1 MVRRPGVSARYIVSG
16 GASLMGN
23 SVAGVVMPL
32 VLLSRTGDVLAAG
45 CLALICAVPQ
55 VLAGIVGGALLDR
68 LNRRDVAVASDLVSA
83 ACVAALPV
91 VDAVAGLSFGWFVLF
106 GVLGAVGDVPGM
118 TARDT
123 LLPAVAERD
132 RRDLQSFVGVQQTV
146 ESVVTVVGPA
156 FAAIAMGA
164 FGPVN
169 ALWITSGLSVL
180 AVLAMLTVP
189 RGVGGAHL
197 PSHGKERAPRPLLR
211 EALRDAGRGFSLLVR
226 GDRLLLSSVALALLL
241 VMAVGGFQGLVLPAY
256 YSSMGTP
263 ELVGFVTSA
272 CSLGTLVGSLVYTR
286 FALDLSRRLWYVL
299 SFLGMSCG
307 IAVIGLLPDL
317 PLMIA
322 GAAVLGFSAGPLAA
336 LLNFFV
342 FDSVPEVDRGS
353 VLGTQNALYLAAS
366 PASMFLCSAMV
377 TAFGLRAAS
386 LLLIA
391 SWTALAVFALSMKTM
406 RRI

>member
-1 MVRRPGVSARYIVSG
+1 MRRPGVSARYIVSG

-164 FGPVN
+164 FGPIN

-197 PSHGKERAPRPLLR
+197 PSHGKGHAPRPLLR

-342 FDSVPEVDRGS
+342 FDSVPEADRGS

>member
-1 MVRRPGVSARYIVSG
+1 
-16 GASLMGN
+16 MGN

-164 FGPVN
+164 FGPIN

-197 PSHGKERAPRPLLR
+197 PSHGKGHAPRPLLR

-342 FDSVPEVDRGS
+342 FDSVPEADRGS

>member
-1 MVRRPGVSARYIVSG
+1 ME
-16 GASLMGN
+16 N

-164 FGPVN
+164 FGPIN

-342 FDSVPEVDRGS
+342 FDSVPEADRGS

>member
-1 MVRRPGVSARYIVSG
+1 
-16 GASLMGN
+16 MGN

-164 FGPVN
+164 FGPIN

-197 PSHGKERAPRPLLR
+197 PSHGKGHAPRPLLR

-307 IAVIGLLPDL
+307 IAVIGLLP
-317 PLMIA
+317 A
-322 GAAVLGFSAGPLAA
+322 RS
-336 LLNFFV
+336 
-342 FDSVPEVDRGS
+342 
-353 VLGTQNALYLAAS
+353 
-366 PASMFLCSAMV
+366 
-377 TAFGLRAAS
+377 
-386 LLLIA
+386 
-391 SWTALAVFALSMKTM
+391 
-406 RRI
+406 

>member
-45 CLALICAVPQ
+45 CLALICAAPQ

-164 FGPVN
+164 FGPIN

-197 PSHGKERAPRPLLR
+197 PSHGKGHAPRPLLR

-342 FDSVPEVDRGS
+342 FDSVPEADRGS

-391 SWTALAVFALSMKTM
+391 SWTVLAVFALSMKTM

>member
-1 MVRRPGVSARYIVSG
+1 MRRPGVSARYIVSG

-164 FGPVN
+164 FGPIN

-342 FDSVPEVDRGS
+342 FDSVPEADRGS

>member
-1 MVRRPGVSARYIVSG
+1 
-16 GASLMGN
+16 MGN

-55 VLAGIVGGALLDR
+55 VLAGILGGALLDR

-164 FGPVN
+164 FGPIN

-197 PSHGKERAPRPLLR
+197 PSRGKGRAPRPLLR
-211 EALRDAGRGFSLLVR
+211 EALKDAGRGFSLLVR

-286 FALDLSRRLWYVL
+286 FALNLSRRLWYVL

-342 FDSVPEVDRGS
+342 FDSVPEADRGS

>member
-164 FGPVN
+164 FGPIN

-197 PSHGKERAPRPLLR
+197 PFRGKKRAPRPLLR

-342 FDSVPEVDRGS
+342 FDSVPEADRGS

>member
-1 MVRRPGVSARYIVSG
+1 MRRPGVSARYIVSG

-55 VLAGIVGGALLDR
+55 VLAGILGGALLDR

-164 FGPVN
+164 FGPIN

-197 PSHGKERAPRPLLR
+197 PSRGKGRAPRPLLR
-211 EALRDAGRGFSLLVR
+211 EALKDAGRGFSLLVR

-286 FALDLSRRLWYVL
+286 FALNLSRRLWYVL

-342 FDSVPEVDRGS
+342 FDSVPEADRGS

>member
-1 MVRRPGVSARYIVSG
+1 
-16 GASLMGN
+16 MGN

-342 FDSVPEVDRGS
+342 FDSVPEADRGS

>member
-164 FGPVN
+164 FGPIN

-342 FDSVPEVDRGS
+342 FDSVPEADRGS

>member
-1 MVRRPGVSARYIVSG
+1 
-16 GASLMGN
+16 MGN

-164 FGPVN
+164 FGPIN

>member
-1 MVRRPGVSARYIVSG
+1 
-16 GASLMGN
+16 MGN

-164 FGPVN
+164 FGPIN

-342 FDSVPEVDRGS
+342 FDSVPEADRGS

>member
-1 MVRRPGVSARYIVSG
+1 MRRPGVSARYIVSG

-106 GVLGAVGDVPGM
+106 GVLGAVGDVSGM

-164 FGPVN
+164 FGPIN

-342 FDSVPEVDRGS
+342 FDSVPEADRGS

>member
-164 FGPVN
+164 FGPIN

-197 PSHGKERAPRPLLR
+197 PSRGKKRAPRPLLR

-342 FDSVPEVDRGS
+342 FDSVPEADRGS

>member
-55 VLAGIVGGALLDR
+55 VLAGILGGALLDR

-164 FGPVN
+164 FGPIN

-197 PSHGKERAPRPLLR
+197 PSRGKGRAPRLLLR

>member
-1 MVRRPGVSARYIVSG
+1 MGRPGVSARYIVSG

-164 FGPVN
+164 FGPIN

-342 FDSVPEVDRGS
+342 FDSVPEADRGS

>member
-1 MVRRPGVSARYIVSG
+1 MRRPGVSARYIVSG

-342 FDSVPEVDRGS
+342 FDSVPEADRGS

>member
-1 MVRRPGVSARYIVSG
+1 MRRPGVSARYIVSG

-164 FGPVN
+164 FGPIN

-197 PSHGKERAPRPLLR
+197 PFRGKKRAPRPLLR

-342 FDSVPEVDRGS
+342 FDSVPEADRGS

>member
-1 MVRRPGVSARYIVSG
+1 MRRPGVSARYIVSG

-32 VLLSRTGDVLAAG
+32 VLLSRTGDVFAAG

-164 FGPVN
+164 FGPIN

-197 PSHGKERAPRPLLR
+197 PSHGKGHAPRPLLR

-342 FDSVPEVDRGS
+342 FDSVPEADRGS

-391 SWTALAVFALSMKTM
+391 SWTVLAVFALSMKTM

>member
-55 VLAGIVGGALLDR
+55 VLAGILGGALLDR

-106 GVLGAVGDVPGM
+106 GVLGAVGDVSGM

-164 FGPVN
+164 FGPIN

-197 PSHGKERAPRPLLR
+197 PSRGKERAPRPLLR

-342 FDSVPEVDRGS
+342 FDSVPEADRGS

>member
-1 MVRRPGVSARYIVSG
+1 MVGRPGVSARYIVSG

-164 FGPVN
+164 FGPIN

-342 FDSVPEVDRGS
+342 FDSVPEADRGS

>member
-164 FGPVN
+164 FGPIN

-197 PSHGKERAPRPLLR
+197 PSHGKGHAPRPLLR

-342 FDSVPEVDRGS
+342 FDSVPEADRGS

>member
-1 MVRRPGVSARYIVSG
+1 
-16 GASLMGN
+16 MGN

-123 LLPAVAERD
+123 LRPAVAERD

-164 FGPVN
+164 FGPIN

-342 FDSVPEVDRGS
+342 FDSVPEADRGS

>member
-1 MVRRPGVSARYIVSG
+1 
-16 GASLMGN
+16 MGN

-164 FGPVN
+164 FGPIN

-197 PSHGKERAPRPLLR
+197 PSRGKGRAPRPLLR
-211 EALRDAGRGFSLLVR
+211 EALKDAGRGFSLLVR

-286 FALDLSRRLWYVL
+286 FALNLSRRLWYVL

-342 FDSVPEVDRGS
+342 FDSVPEADRGS

>member
-1 MVRRPGVSARYIVSG
+1 M
-16 GASLMGN
+16 
-23 SVAGVVMPL
+23 
-32 VLLSRTGDVLAAG
+32 
-45 CLALICAVPQ
+45 
-55 VLAGIVGGALLDR
+55 
-68 LNRRDVAVASDLVSA
+68 
-83 ACVAALPV
+83 
-91 VDAVAGLSFGWFVLF
+91 
-106 GVLGAVGDVPGM
+106 
-118 TARDT
+118 
-123 LLPAVAERD
+123 
-132 RRDLQSFVGVQQTV
+132 
-146 ESVVTVVGPA
+146 
-156 FAAIAMGA
+156 
-164 FGPVN
+164 
-169 ALWITSGLSVL
+169 
-180 AVLAMLTVP
+180 
-189 RGVGGAHL
+189 
-197 PSHGKERAPRPLLR
+197 
-211 EALRDAGRGFSLLVR
+211 R

-342 FDSVPEVDRGS
+342 FDSVPEADRGS

-391 SWTALAVFALSMKTM
+391 SWTVLAVFALSMKTM

>member
-1 MVRRPGVSARYIVSG
+1 
-16 GASLMGN
+16 MGN

-164 FGPVN
+164 FGPIN

-189 RGVGGAHL
+189 RGVGGAHR

-342 FDSVPEVDRGS
+342 FDSVPEADRGS

>member
-164 FGPVN
+164 FGPIN

-197 PSHGKERAPRPLLR
+197 PSHGKERAPRPRLR
-211 EALRDAGRGFSLLVR
+211 EAQRDAGRGFSLLVR

-342 FDSVPEVDRGS
+342 FDSVPEADRGS

>member
-16 GASLMGN
+16 GASLMEN

-164 FGPVN
+164 FGPIN

-342 FDSVPEVDRGS
+342 FDSVPEADRGS